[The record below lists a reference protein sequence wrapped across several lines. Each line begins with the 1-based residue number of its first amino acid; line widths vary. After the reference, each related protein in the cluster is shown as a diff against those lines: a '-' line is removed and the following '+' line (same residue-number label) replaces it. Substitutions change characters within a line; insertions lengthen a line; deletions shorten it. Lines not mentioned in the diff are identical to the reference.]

1 MPGIDGS
8 CRWKLRGKYVFV
20 LWPVRV
26 GRRRRQRWCNI
37 RTCPPAVL
45 PLVPLVQLL
54 PLLPFPPQPTEL
66 FTVRFQLTPLKK
78 SAARGSLS
86 AEPPNESP
94 DSAAAS
100 RWKSVAF
107 AVGATSAIPSA
118 GEGEMTAG
126 SAAGSTA
133 RSSSKPFGPFEGAG
147 DRSAPPRRP
156 RLLRLLRLPWWF
168 PWFPSSR
175 LRCTFPSAWS
185 RLKWRMR
192 SAQIGSEP
200 LTQV

>member
-1 MPGIDGS
+1 M
-8 CRWKLRGKYVFV
+8 RGVCVCVV
-20 LWPVRV
+20 LGPVRV
-26 GRRRRQRWCNI
+26 GRRRRRRRRLWCNI

-45 PLVPLVQLL
+45 PLVPLVPLVQLL

-66 FTVRFQLTPLKK
+66 FMVGFQLTPLKK
-78 SAARGSLS
+78 SAAGGSLS

-107 AVGATSAIPSA
+107 GATSD

-126 SAAGSTA
+126 STARSARSA

-156 RLLRLLRLPWWF
+156 RPLRLPWF
-168 PWFPSSR
+168 PRPSSR
-175 LRCTFPSAWS
+175 LRCTFPSEWS
-185 RLKWRMR
+185 RLKCRMR
-192 SAQIGSEP
+192 SAQIGSDP